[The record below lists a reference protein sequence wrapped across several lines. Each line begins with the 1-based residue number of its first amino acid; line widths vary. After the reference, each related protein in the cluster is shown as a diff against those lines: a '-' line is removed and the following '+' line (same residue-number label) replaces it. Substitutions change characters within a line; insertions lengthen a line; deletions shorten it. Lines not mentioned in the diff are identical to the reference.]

1 MNVHK
6 TLNGTEFLFRHATA
20 ATAVQCLVK
29 HRLYKKLLS
38 KRIIVNKF
46 FFYYISGNIHILFDD
61 SVGYSCFLDLS
72 RAFEKVDHN
81 IPLDKLLQTS
91 LPIYYFRTDF

>member
-38 KRIIVNKF
+38 KRKIVNKF
-46 FFYYISGNIHILFDD
+46 FFAISQLIFISYLTVVLAIHVF
-61 SVGYSCFLDLS
+61 
-72 RAFEKVDHN
+72 
-81 IPLDKLLQTS
+81 
-91 LPIYYFRTDF
+91 